1 MECEF
6 AHSLQVELVF
16 GLGLIFHLV
25 TMTHDTL
32 LAILSLVLSPV
43 IQAVPHGQLRQQ
55 ARSLPRNHLCV
66 EWLHTSCLQR
76 PQLLL
81 TSDTLC
87 RTEFLLCFRDKFIA
101 I

>member
-1 MECEF
+1 MESEF
-6 AHSLQVELVF
+6 AHSLHMELVF
-16 GLGLIFHLV
+16 GLGPIFHLV
-25 TMTHDTL
+25 TLTHDTL

-55 ARSLPRNHLCV
+55 ARSLARNHLWV

-76 PQLLL
+76 PQLLV
-81 TSDTLC
+81 TSDALC
-87 RTEFLLCFRDKFIA
+87 RTEFLLYFRDDFIA